1 MRRSSLRNAI
11 VLGGTPGLAAL
22 LCAAFLAV
30 PVTAQEA
37 KPKSPPPAVAPAKS
51 APALPAPATPAYP
64 TAVAAAKPTATPA
77 KTASSASK
85 TVVVKPAPAN
95 TGVTAVPPH
104 SVAVPVDAKNASAV
118 KTTKTVPTA
127 TPVTGSP
134 APAGIRLNAQLDEQT
149 TYHYNALGR
158 RDPFQPLIG
167 GEYVGSDL
175 GGDAPPDVGG
185 LKVVGIV
192 WGESDKFAMV
202 EDGRGESHV
211 LRRGDKV
218 MNGVV
223 ESLSREAVVVS
234 LTSEGQTQTVTIPL
248 MRKGDSNNGNR

>member
-1 MRRSSLRNAI
+1 MRRSSLKNAI

-22 LCAAFLAV
+22 VCAAFLAGTV
-30 PVTAQEA
+30 NAQEA
-37 KPKSPPPAVAPAKS
+37 KPKTPPPAVVPAKS
-51 APALPAPATPAYP
+51 APAYPAPA
-64 TAVAAAKPTATPA
+64 AVAKPAATPA
-77 KTASSASK
+77 KTAASNSK
-85 TVVVKPAPAN
+85 TVVVKPAPAK

-104 SVAVPVDAKNASAV
+104 SVAVPVDAKTASAV
-118 KTTKTVPTA
+118 KTTKTVSTA
-127 TPVTGSP
+127 TPVSGS
-134 APAGIRLNAQLDEQT
+134 APAGIRVNAQLDEQT

-192 WGESDKFAMV
+192 WGDSDKFAMV

-223 ESLSREAVVVS
+223 ESLTREAVVVS

-248 MRKGDSNNGNR
+248 MRKGDSTNGNR